1 MINDSFSNVTSP
13 RLIQDWN
20 STKVTSIVASNMVA
34 SSGSWATR
42 WPHVLFI
49 SSFTRTPEWI
59 FLLSP
64 VRFPREN
71 SLALIFKYYVS
82 SADKGTPLEFFNTN
96 FLILLEFFNN
106 INFFDAEF
114 IQFSLCRDIFLLTN
128 LPQQSCNSPHLFNY
142 FSQRRNSSVGIFSTR
157 GRGNKAGQSFRWS
170 MDEQQY
176 YSRSRNHRICP

>member
-82 SADKGTPLEFFNTN
+82 SADKGTPLEFFNTFWRRIHPIFPLSGHFSFNKSTATELQLSTFIQLFFAKKKQLRRN
-96 FLILLEFFNN
+96 FLDAWSGKQSWTKFPLKHGRTAILFTK
-106 INFFDAEF
+106 
-114 IQFSLCRDIFLLTN
+114 S
-128 LPQQSCNSPHLFNY
+128 
-142 FSQRRNSSVGIFSTR
+142 
-157 GRGNKAGQSFRWS
+157 
-170 MDEQQY
+170 
-176 YSRSRNHRICP
+176 